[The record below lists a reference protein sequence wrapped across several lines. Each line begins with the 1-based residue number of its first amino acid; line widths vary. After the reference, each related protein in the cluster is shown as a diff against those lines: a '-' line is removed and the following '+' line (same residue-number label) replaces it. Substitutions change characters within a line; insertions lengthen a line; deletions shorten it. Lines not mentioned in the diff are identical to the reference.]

1 MLHEFEDVRDTLP
14 PFIRQKIERQEQ
26 LTEEEILMV
35 KLIMD
40 LGDTCGCD
48 DTHHR
53 KDYALVIE
61 EGAKHAN
68 FSD

>member
-1 MLHEFEDVRDTLP
+1 MSNEFEDVRDTLP
-14 PFIRQKIERQEQ
+14 PLLRRKIEQQEP
-26 LTEEEILMV
+26 LTEEEILTV

>member
-1 MLHEFEDVRDTLP
+1 MSYEFEDVRDTLP
-14 PFIRQKIERQEQ
+14 LELKQKIEQGEE
-26 LTEEEILMV
+26 LTAEELLAV
-35 KLIMD
+35 KLILD

-53 KDYALVIE
+53 KDYALAIE

>member
-1 MLHEFEDVRDTLP
+1 MKYEFEDVREALSP
-14 PFIRQKIERQEQ
+14 IIREKIERGEQ
-26 LTEEEILMV
+26 LSPDEILSV
-35 KLIMD
+35 KMLLD

-53 KDYALVIE
+53 KSFSLVVE
-61 EGAKHAN
+61 EGAKRAN

>member
-1 MLHEFEDVRDTLP
+1 MKYEFEDVRDTLP
-14 PFIRQKIERQEQ
+14 PDILEKIARGEP
-26 LTEEEILMV
+26 LTLEEVLAV
-35 KLIMD
+35 KLVLD

-53 KDYALVIE
+53 KSFALAVE

>member
-1 MLHEFEDVRDTLP
+1 MNYEFDDVRDTLDP
-14 PFIRQKIERQEQ
+14 ALRAKIERGEP
-26 LTEEEILMV
+26 LTPEEILAV
-35 KLIMD
+35 KLILD

-53 KDYALVIE
+53 KSYALTVE

>member
-1 MLHEFEDVRDTLP
+1 MKYEFEDVRDTLNP
-14 PFIRQKIERQEQ
+14 ALKAKIERGEP
-26 LTEEEILMV
+26 LTPEEVLAV
-35 KLIMD
+35 KLTLD

-53 KDYALVIE
+53 KSFALVVE
-61 EGAKHAN
+61 EGAKRAN

>member
-1 MLHEFEDVRDTLP
+1 MPYEFEDVRDTLDP
-14 PFIRQKIERQEQ
+14 ALREKIEQGVP
-26 LTEEEILMV
+26 LTEEEVLAV
-35 KLIMD
+35 KLVLD

-53 KDYALVIE
+53 KSYALVVE